1 MALCEIDQVSTLKLT
16 AVVGEKVGHKPVCI
30 EHEISDKSLL
40 LVLLLGISS
49 FVGTLRKAD

>member
-30 EHEISDKSLL
+30 EVKISDKSLL